1 MDVDDIDTDKFKTVP
16 TDLRKLSN
24 AVNNNAIKKTVYDEL
39 VKKVSTIDSGKQNL
53 EKKIEDAD
61 KKISDTSLIN

>member
-16 TDLRKLSN
+16 TDLCKLSN

-53 EKKIEDAD
+53 EKKVEDAD